1 MTTQPESPR
10 ESTIKRI
17 EDELKD
23 AYEFDPRDP
32 LFGLTAQEMSGPNM
46 SRRSALRLMAA
57 AGTLTA
63 MHLMPRAG
71 MRQAHAASGG
81 TLNCGWSGVSEFLT
95 IDPAKMTG
103 ALLFQISSNIISGLM
118 HIDANLV
125 PRGDL
130 AIDWTVS
137 DDGKE
142 YVFNLHEG
150 VTYHNGD
157 KFTAEDVVFTYE
169 RSRDPKNSL
178 HSGVVKNIK
187 EAVALDDH
195 TVKFIL
201 KSPQA
206 SFLGKTLERSAGR
219 AMAIVSRGA
228 LASMGEQEY
237 GLKAVG
243 TGPFR
248 VTAHTLGQDMVLE
261 RFENYYDPE
270 RPKLDKVTIT
280 PIPENEPLAAA
291 IEAGDIQFISGNEVE
306 PGLVDR
312 FKANPDIV
320 VESVPAP
327 GFEGVFMNPWRDPF
341 KVPDFDKPLSE
352 LLKEKGF
359 KVRMAIAKAI
369 DRDRFIERAQFGRG
383 LPAYGTINP
392 AMGFYFDESLAETS
406 AQKYDPE
413 AARRLLAE
421 AGYPNGQGFPKLKIT
436 VRSDRRR
443 EVQVIVDILK
453 RNLNIDTEVHP
464 VDSTVQGQL
473 LFKMDW
479 DMFRLG
485 SGGDFDPDDGIVD
498 WMSTTSKF
506 NGPKRD
512 KATQRFGFWSE
523 KRADELIHTQN
534 KQTDLEIRREMV
546 REANKITSD
555 KVAMAF
561 IFHPTWFFIFRKN
574 VNFPKESW
582 ITGLAD
588 LDRTTI
594 S

>member
-1 MTTQPESPR
+1 MTVPVNLPEG
-10 ESTIKRI
+10 IKKRI

-23 AYEFDPRDP
+23 AYDFDPRDP
-32 LFGLTAQEMSGPNM
+32 LFGLTREQMSGPNM

-57 AGTLTA
+57 AGTLSVW
-63 MHLMPRAG
+63 HLMPRG
-71 MRQAHAASGG
+71 GIGQAHAASGG
-81 TLNCGWSGVSEFLT
+81 TLHCGWSGVNEILT
-95 IDPAKMTG
+95 IDPAKEN
-103 ALLFQISSNIISGLM
+103 AAYQFQISSNIISGVM

-130 AIDWTVS
+130 ALDWKVS
-137 DDGKE
+137 EDGKE
-142 YVFNLHEG
+142 YTFNLREG

-169 RSRDPKNSL
+169 RSRDPKNSI
-178 HSGVVKNIK
+178 HSGVVKNIN
-187 EAVALDDH
+187 EAIAVDDH
-195 TVKFIL
+195 TVKFLL

-206 SFLGKTLERSAGR
+206 SFLGKTLERTAGR

-237 GLKAVG
+237 ALKAVG

-248 VTAHTLGQDMVLE
+248 VTAHTMGQDMVLE

-270 RPKLDKVTIT
+270 RPKLDKVIIT

-306 PGLVDR
+306 PSLVDR

-327 GFEGVFMNPWRDPF
+327 GFEGVFINPWRDPF
-341 KVPDFDKPLSE
+341 KVSDFNKPLSE

-359 KVRMAIAKAI
+359 MVRMAIAKAI
-369 DRDRFIERAQFGRG
+369 DRDRYIERAQFGRG
-383 LPAYGTINP
+383 IPAYGTINP
-392 AMGFYFDESLAETS
+392 AMGYYFDESLSESS
-406 AQKYDPE
+406 AQKFDLEE
-413 AARRLLAE
+413 AQRLLAA
-421 AGYPNGQGFPKLKIT
+421 AGYPDGKGFPKLKIT
-436 VRSDRRR
+436 VRQDRRR
-443 EVQVIVDILK
+443 EVQVITDILK
-453 RNLNIDTEVHP
+453 RNLNIDVDVHT
-464 VDSTVQGQL
+464 VDTTVQGEV
-473 LFKMDW
+473 FWKMDW
-479 DMFRLG
+479 DMLRLG
-485 SGGDFDPDDGIVD
+485 SAGDFDPDDGVVD
-498 WMSTTSKF
+498 WMMTTSKF
-506 NGPKRD
+506 NGPTRD
-512 KATQRFGFWSE
+512 KSKMPFGYWSE
-523 KRADELIHTQN
+523 KRADELINTQN
-534 KQTDLEIRREMV
+534 KQVDPKVRREMV
-546 REANKITSD
+546 KEVNKITSD
-555 KVAMAF
+555 KLAMAF
-561 IFHPTWFFIFRKN
+561 IFHPQWFFIYRKN

>member
-23 AYEFDPRDP
+23 AYEFDSRDP

>member
-1 MTTQPESPR
+1 MTAPTKIPKGIR
-10 ESTIKRI
+10 KRI
-17 EDELKD
+17 EGELKD

-46 SRRSALRLMAA
+46 SRRAALRLMAA

-63 MHLMPRAG
+63 MHLMPGAG

-81 TLNCGWSGVSEFLT
+81 TLNCGWSGVSEILT
-95 IDPAKMTG
+95 IDPAKIHQ
-103 ALLFQISSNIISGLM
+103 ALQFQISSNVISGVM

-169 RSRDPKNSL
+169 RSRDPKNSI

-187 EAVALDDH
+187 EAIAVDDH
-195 TVKFIL
+195 TIKFIL

-206 SFLGKTLERSAGR
+206 SFLGKTLERSSGR
-219 AMAIVSRGA
+219 AMGIVSRGA

-237 GLKAVG
+237 ALKAVG
-243 TGPFR
+243 TGPFK

-306 PGLVDR
+306 PALVDR
-312 FKANPDIV
+312 FRANPDIV
-320 VESVPAP
+320 VDAVPAP
-327 GFEGVFMNPWRDPF
+327 GFEGVFLNPWRDPF

-352 LLKEKGF
+352 LLKEPGF
-359 KVRMAIAKAI
+359 MVRMAIAKAI
-369 DRDRFIERAQFGRG
+369 DRDRYIERAQFGNG

-392 AMGFYFDESLAETS
+392 AMDFYFDKSLAETS
-406 AQKYDPE
+406 AQKFDLAE
-413 AARRLLAE
+413 AQRLLAA
-421 AGYPNGQGFPKLKIT
+421 AGYPNGEGFPKLKIL
-436 VRSDRRR
+436 VRQDRRR
-443 EVQVIVDILK
+443 DVQVISDILK
-453 RNLNIDTEVHP
+453 KNLNIDTEVEP
-464 VDSTVQGQL
+464 VDTTVSGER
-473 LFKMDW
+473 FWAMDF
-479 DMFRLG
+479 DMLRIG
-485 SGGDFDPDDGIVD
+485 SAADFDPDDGMVD
-498 WMSTTSKF
+498 WMMTTSKF
-506 NGPKRD
+506 NGPTRD

-523 KRADELIHTQN
+523 KRADELIDTQN
-534 KQTDLEIRREMV
+534 KQTDPEVRREMV
-546 REANKITSD
+546 KEANKITSD

-561 IFHPTWFFIFRKN
+561 IFHPTWFFIYRKN

>member
-261 RFENYYDPE
+261 RFENYYDPK

-523 KRADELIHTQN
+523 QRADELIHTQN

>member
-1 MTTQPESPR
+1 
-10 ESTIKRI
+10 
-17 EDELKD
+17 
-23 AYEFDPRDP
+23 
-32 LFGLTAQEMSGPNM
+32 M

-71 MRQAHAASGG
+71 MQQAHAASGG

-150 VTYHNGD
+150 VTYNNGD

-291 IEAGDIQFISGNEVE
+291 IEAGDIPFISGNEVE

>member
-195 TVKFIL
+195 TIKFIL

>member
-169 RSRDPKNSL
+169 RSRDPKNSV

>member
-1 MTTQPESPR
+1 MSNPTDEGVKIP
-10 ESTIKRI
+10 KRVK
-17 EDELKD
+17 DELKD
-23 AYEFDPRDP
+23 AYDFDPKDP
-32 LFGLTAQEMSGPNM
+32 LFSLTKEEMSGPKM
-46 SRRSALRLMAA
+46 SRRAALRLMAA

-63 MHLMPRAG
+63 WHLMPRG
-71 MRQAHAASGG
+71 GIGPAHAASGG
-81 TLNCGWSGVSEFLT
+81 TLNCGWSGVNEILT
-95 IDPAKMTG
+95 IDPAKIHA
-103 ALLFQISSNIISGLM
+103 ALQFQISSNIISGLM

-125 PRGDL
+125 PQGDL
-130 AIDWTVS
+130 AESWTVS
-137 DDGKE
+137 DDGKT
-142 YVFNLHEG
+142 YTFNLREG

-169 RSRDPKNSL
+169 RSRDPKNSI
-178 HSGVVKNIK
+178 HSGVVANIH
-187 EAVALDDH
+187 EAVAVDDH
-195 TVKFIL
+195 TVKFNL
-201 KSPQA
+201 KAPQA

-248 VTAHTLGQDMVLE
+248 VTEHVLGQGMVLE

-291 IEAGDIQFISGNEVE
+291 LEAGDIQFVSGNEVE
-306 PGLVDR
+306 PSLVDR
-312 FKANPDIV
+312 FKANPDIR

-327 GFEGVFMNPWRDPF
+327 GFEGLFINPWRDPF
-341 KVPDFDKPLSE
+341 KVSDFDKPLSE
-352 LLKEKGF
+352 LLKDKGF
-359 KVRMAIAKAI
+359 MVRMAIAKAI
-369 DRDRFIERAQFGRG
+369 DRDRYIERAQFGRG

-392 AMGFYFDESLAETS
+392 AMAFFFDEKLGETS

-413 AARRLLAE
+413 EARRLLAE
-421 AGYPNGQGFPKLKIT
+421 AGYPDGKGFPKTKIL
-436 VRSDRRR
+436 VRKDRRR
-443 EVQVIVDILK
+443 DVLVIIDILK
-453 RNLNIDTEVHP
+453 RNLNIDVEVNP
-464 VDSTVQGQL
+464 VDTTVSREMFWAL
-473 LFKMDW
+473 DW
-479 DMFRLG
+479 DMLRIG
-485 SGGDFDPDDGIVD
+485 SAGDFDPDDGLVD
-498 WMSTTSKF
+498 WMQTTSKF
-506 NGPKRD
+506 NGPTRD
-512 KATQRFGFWSE
+512 KATQPFGYFSE
-523 KRADELIHTQN
+523 KRADELIGTQN
-534 KQTDLEIRREMV
+534 KQVDAEVRKRMV
-546 REANKITSD
+546 QEANKITSD

-561 IFHPTWFFIFRKN
+561 IFHPQWFFIFRKN